1 MGDDPTFFVSHTKKG
16 LEIYVLQRRRK
27 KSWQSELV

>member
-16 LEIYVLQRRRK
+16 LEIYVLQHRK
-27 KSWQSELV
+27 KILTK